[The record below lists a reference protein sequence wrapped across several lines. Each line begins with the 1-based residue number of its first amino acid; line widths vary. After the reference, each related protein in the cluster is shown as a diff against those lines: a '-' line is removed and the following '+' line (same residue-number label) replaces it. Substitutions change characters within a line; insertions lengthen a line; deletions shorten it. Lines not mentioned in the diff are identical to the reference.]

1 MKKFGFLVM
10 GLLLVGLVVGI
21 TVPAVMA
28 SRASNSGDMTPAT
41 TTAAAELAQVAA
53 DLEEANPATDNADAG
68 ESKEIKLLEVTLG
81 GGFQGEWGT
90 DNAEQAVST
99 GSLVGIYGK
108 VKRAGGKEANYLT
121 GIWLTDN
128 GSVFGWLRGKCSDN
142 GTFTGVWRNAETG
155 VGGPVEG
162 TYSPTND
169 DNVTAGGFNGTWESK
184 DGEQGGYLRGT
195 WAPAISAEREGR
207 FGGRWTNANQLSAT
221 GKGAGVSAKGKG
233 KVNAESTGAGRL
245 WGCYGKI
252 DLADG
257 TSIQYFRGKWHAAN
271 NSAHGQLGGVA
282 IDGKFY
288 GVWGG
293 HNRICRAGGYLTGD
307 YSYDS
312 QLDKEPRGTFEG
324 VWGRFGQEG
333 SGQLKGKFGPLGV
346 SVPFEDQKF

>member
-1 MKKFGFLVM
+1 MDCR
-10 GLLLVGLVVGI
+10 I
-21 TVPAVMA
+21 ST
-28 SRASNSGDMTPAT
+28 
-41 TTAAAELAQVAA
+41 E
-53 DLEEANPATDNADAG
+53 
-68 ESKEIKLLEVTLG
+68 TLR
-81 GGFQGEWGT
+81 
-90 DNAEQAVST
+90 
-99 GSLVGIYGK
+99 
-108 VKRAGGKEANYLT
+108 RAGGKEANYLT

-142 GTFTGVWRNAETG
+142 GTFAGVWRDAETG

-169 DNVTAGGFNGTWESK
+169 DNVTAGEFDGTWRTR

-195 WAPAISAEREGR
+195 WSPAVSAEREGR
-207 FGGRWTNANQLSAT
+207 FGGRWTNDGQASTA
-221 GKGAGVSAKGKG
+221 GKGHGVSAKN
-233 KVNAESTGAGRL
+233 KVKFNAVSGQAGRL
-245 WGCYGKI
+245 WGGYGKI

-257 TSIQYFRGKWHAAN
+257 TSIEYFRGKWHAAN
-271 NSAHGQLGGVA
+271 NSAHGRLAGLA

-293 HNRICRAGGYLTGD
+293 HKKVCRAGGYLTGD

-312 QLDKEPRGTFEG
+312 QLDKEPKGTFEG

-346 SVPFEDQKF
+346 SVPFEDQEF